1 MGMPCIKSSGIKK
14 EEAITDVIESIALM
28 EAALSHILNAEG
40 EKIQAV
46 VGTLHH
52 CPQNSDKHC
61 PPSCLIAKDPEELLK
76 INKSVES
83 VINAIT
89 SLELI
94 LQKKLS
100 LVSYRC
106 GC

>member
-1 MGMPCIKSSGIKK
+1 MGMPIIECSGTKK
-14 EEAITDVIESIALM
+14 EEAIADIIESIALM

-52 CPQNSDKHC
+52 HPSISDYGCPQ
-61 PPSCLIAKDPEELLK
+61 SCLIGKRPEDLLA
-76 INKSVES
+76 INRSVES
-83 VINAIT
+83 VINSIT
-89 SLELI
+89 SLEIL

-100 LVSYRC
+100 LVSCNRC
-106 GC
+106 